1 MAISTF
7 FTRLGQ
13 QIKFVFSQHPLEIL
27 LVSIASLPILFLD
40 LQSLENSAQYWLL
53 MPICFSL
60 IYLANGRKWLYSLF
74 STLPIIST
82 IAIYLL
88 EKDWS
93 YYIGSP
99 KFWAANVL
107 CFMLLIAFPFYRENH
122 RFIYRTFI
130 QLMNFIL
137 ACLTAWLIWV
147 TLSILLFSLEALFNL
162 EISYSATNKIT
173 LFSTVFFIPLF
184 FLIYQQ
190 KHRDVE
196 FTTAPFMQIIIQF
209 VLSPALMIYTAIL
222 YAYAVQIALLGE
234 LPKGMVANLVM
245 PYLAVGLGI
254 YCLQILCDK
263 SRWIGFFRLFPYLAL
278 LPLALL
284 WFAVWQRIEAY
295 AWTEPRIYLVAI
307 SAALSLCYGL
317 LMLPKLRQYR
327 YLLGILLI
335 SIFTMTFVLQPQEI
349 AFASQSARF
358 EQQLNALGLLNEQG
372 KIRDNFDP
380 EKDLV
385 HLSAD
390 TIKQYDE
397 LTDSLH
403 YLRVHSD
410 FNNDKLIE
418 KYGKNLAL
426 LKEVIVYDGK
436 IEVNNRL
443 VSDSFVK
450 DITFGLNGNEISIQ
464 GYHSLVYV
472 DGFYFDNLTRR
483 MGIESIEDKPS
494 QKTSQ
499 DNIELVCIEDEGKE
513 LACFNIEEHIHNV
526 FQKNGLDI
534 KQQYALEVLTPLNH
548 QFLVVENQE
557 KGVKVIFRR
566 LDIRYV
572 QDKGYMFDS
581 LSGAIL
587 LSK

>member
-1 MAISTF
+1 MAISVF
-7 FTRLGQ
+7 FNRLCQ
-13 QIKFVFSQHPLEIL
+13 QTKYAFFQHPIEIIL
-27 LVSIASLPILFLD
+27 ISVAAIPTLFLD
-40 LQSLENSAQYWLL
+40 LNAVKNVSYWLFV
-53 MPICFSL
+53 PIYFAL
-60 IYLANGRKWLYSLF
+60 IYLANGQKWGYRMSAA
-74 STLPIIST
+74 LPLLGS
-82 IAIYLL
+82 IAIYWFG
-88 EKDWS
+88 EDQR
-93 YYIGSP
+93 YYLDEP

-107 CFMLLIAFPFYRENH
+107 LFLILIAMPFHREN
-122 RFIYRTFI
+122 RQFIHRTFL
-130 QLMNFIL
+130 QLLNFL
-137 ACLTAWLIWV
+137 LSCLTGWLIWG
-147 TLSILLFSLEALFNL
+147 TLSILLFSIENLFDVRL
-162 EISYSATNKIT
+162 PYSIHERIPI
-173 LFSTVFFIPLF
+173 FSHLLFIPLF

-263 SRWIGFFRLFPYLAL
+263 SRWIGFFRLFPYFAL

-307 SAALSLCYGL
+307 STALSLCYGL

-372 KIRDNFDP
+372 KIRDSFDP

-443 VSDSFVK
+443 VSDSFAK
-450 DITFGLNGNEISIQ
+450 DIAFGLNGNEISIQ

-499 DNIELVCIEDEGKE
+499 DNTELVCIEDEGKE
-513 LACFNIEEHIHNV
+513 LACFNIEEHIQNI

-572 QDKGYMFDS
+572 QDKGYMLDS

>member
-1 MAISTF
+1 MAISAF
-7 FTRLGQ
+7 FNRLCQ
-13 QIKFVFSQHPLEIL
+13 QTKYAFFHHPIEIIL
-27 LVSIASLPILFLD
+27 ISIAAIPTLFLN
-40 LQSLENSAQYWLL
+40 LNAVENLSYWIFV
-53 MPICFSL
+53 PIYFAL
-60 IYLANGRKWLYSLF
+60 IYLANGQKWGYRLSAA
-74 STLPIIST
+74 LPLLGS
-82 IAIYLL
+82 IAIYWLG
-88 EKDWS
+88 EDER
-93 YYIGSP
+93 YYLDEP
-99 KFWAANVL
+99 KFWVVNVL
-107 CFMLLIAFPFYRENH
+107 LFLILIAVPFHREN
-122 RFIYRTFI
+122 RQFIHRTFL
-130 QLMNFIL
+130 QLLNFL
-137 ACLTAWLIWV
+137 LSCLTGWLIWG
-147 TLSILLFSLEALFNL
+147 TLSILLFSIENLFDVGL
-162 EISYSATNKIT
+162 PYSIYERIT
-173 LFSTVFFIPLF
+173 IFSHLLFIPLF

-234 LPKGMVANLVM
+234 LPKGIVAYLVI

-254 YCLQILCDK
+254 YCLQVLCDK

-307 SAALSLCYGL
+307 STALSLCYGL

-372 KIRDNFDP
+372 KIRDSFDP

-385 HLSAD
+385 HLSSD

-443 VSDSFVK
+443 VGDSFVK

-499 DNIELVCIEDEGKE
+499 DNTELVCIEDEGKE
-513 LACFNIEEHIHNV
+513 LACFNIEEHIQNV

-534 KQQYALEVLTPLNH
+534 KQQHALEVLNPLNN

-557 KGVKVIFRR
+557 KGIKVIFRR

>member
-1 MAISTF
+1 MAISVF
-7 FTRLGQ
+7 FNRLCQ
-13 QIKFVFSQHPLEIL
+13 QTKYAFFQHPIEIIL
-27 LVSIASLPILFLD
+27 ISVAAIPTLFLD
-40 LQSLENSAQYWLL
+40 LNAVKNVSYWLFV
-53 MPICFSL
+53 PIYFAL
-60 IYLANGRKWLYSLF
+60 IYLANGQKWGYRMSAA
-74 STLPIIST
+74 LPLLGS
-82 IAIYLL
+82 IAIYWFG
-88 EKDWS
+88 EDER
-93 YYIGSP
+93 YYLDEP

-107 CFMLLIAFPFYRENH
+107 LFLILIAMPFHREN
-122 RFIYRTFI
+122 RQFIHRTFL
-130 QLMNFIL
+130 QLLNFL
-137 ACLTAWLIWV
+137 LSCLTGWLIWG
-147 TLSILLFSLEALFNL
+147 TLSILLFSIENLFDVRL
-162 EISYSATNKIT
+162 PYSIHERIPI
-173 LFSTVFFIPLF
+173 FSHLLFIPLF

-263 SRWIGFFRLFPYLAL
+263 SRWIGFFRLFPYFAL

-307 SAALSLCYGL
+307 STALSLCYGL

-358 EQQLNALGLLNEQG
+358 EQQLKALGLLNEQG
-372 KIRDNFDP
+372 KIRDSFDP

-483 MGIESIEDKPS
+483 MSIESIEDKPS

-499 DNIELVCIEDEGKE
+499 DNTELVCIEDEGKE
-513 LACFNIEEHIHNV
+513 LACFNIEEHIQNV

-534 KQQYALEVLTPLNH
+534 KQQYALEVLNPLNH

-566 LDIRYV
+566 LYIRYV

>member
-1 MAISTF
+1 MAISAF
-7 FTRLGQ
+7 FNRLCQ
-13 QIKFVFSQHPLEIL
+13 QTKYAFFQHPIEIIL
-27 LVSIASLPILFLD
+27 ISVAAIPTLFLD
-40 LQSLENSAQYWLL
+40 LNAVKNVSYWLFV
-53 MPICFSL
+53 PIYFAL
-60 IYLANGRKWLYSLF
+60 IYLANGQKWGYRMSAA
-74 STLPIIST
+74 LPLLGS
-82 IAIYLL
+82 IAIYWFG
-88 EKDWS
+88 EDER
-93 YYIGSP
+93 YYLDEP

-107 CFMLLIAFPFYRENH
+107 LFLILIAMPFHREN
-122 RFIYRTFI
+122 RQFIHRTFL
-130 QLMNFIL
+130 QLLNFL
-137 ACLTAWLIWV
+137 LSCLTGWLIWG
-147 TLSILLFSLEALFNL
+147 TLSILLFSIENLFDVGL
-162 EISYSATNKIT
+162 PYSIYERIT
-173 LFSTVFFIPLF
+173 IFSHLLFIPLF

-307 SAALSLCYGL
+307 STALSLCYGL

-372 KIRDNFDP
+372 KIRDSFDP

-426 LKEVIVYDGK
+426 LKEIIVYDGK

-483 MGIESIEDKPS
+483 MSIESIEDKPS

-513 LACFNIEEHIHNV
+513 LACFNIEEHIQNV

>member
-13 QIKFVFSQHPLEIL
+13 QIKFAFLQHPLEI
-27 LVSIASLPILFLD
+27 ILISVAAIPTLFWNFRIFGNL
-40 LQSLENSAQYWLL
+40 SYWLFT
-53 MPICFSL
+53 PIYFAL
-60 IYLANGRKWLYSLF
+60 IYLSNGHKWLYKLSA
-74 STLPIIST
+74 TLPFIGT
-82 IAIYLL
+82 ILIYSFD
-88 EKDWS
+88 EKED
-93 YYIGSP
+93 YYLDEP

-107 CFMLLIAFPFYRENH
+107 LFLILIAAPFYRKN
-122 RFIYRTFI
+122 RQFIYRTFI
-130 QLMNFIL
+130 QLFNFLL
-137 ACLTAWLIWV
+137 ACLTGWLIWGI
-147 TLSILLFSLEALFNL
+147 LSILIFSIENLFDVKFYYQTYDRIAIFSNL
-162 EISYSATNKIT
+162 
-173 LFSTVFFIPLF
+173 FFIPLF
-184 FLIYQQ
+184 FLIFQQ
-190 KHRDVE
+190 KQKDVE
-196 FTTAPFMQIIIQF
+196 LTSAPFMQIIIQF
-209 VLSPALMIYTAIL
+209 VLSPVLMIYTFLL
-222 YAYAVQIALLGE
+222 YAYTLQIVFLGE
-234 LPKGMVANLVM
+234 FPKGMVANLVM

-254 YCLQILCDK
+254 YCLQILCEK
-263 SRWIGFFRLFPYLAL
+263 SRWIGFFRAFPYLSL

-284 WFAVWQRIEAY
+284 WFALYQRIEAY
-295 AWTEPRIYLVAI
+295 SWTEPRIYLVAI
-307 SAALSLCYGL
+307 STALSLCYGL

-327 YLLGILLI
+327 YLLGIVLA
-335 SIFTMTFVLQPQEI
+335 SIFTMIFLVQPKEI
-349 AFASQSARF
+349 ALAYQSVRF
-358 EQQLNALGLLNEQG
+358 EQQLKALGLLNEQG
-372 KIRDNFDP
+372 KIRDSFDP

-385 HLSAD
+385 HLSSD

-513 LACFNIEEHIHNV
+513 LACFNIEEHIQNV

>member
-1 MAISTF
+1 MAISAF
-7 FTRLGQ
+7 FNRLCQ
-13 QIKFVFSQHPLEIL
+13 QTKYAFFQHPIEIIL
-27 LVSIASLPILFLD
+27 ISVAAIPTLFLD
-40 LQSLENSAQYWLL
+40 LNAVKNVSYWLFV
-53 MPICFSL
+53 PIYFAL
-60 IYLANGRKWLYSLF
+60 IYLANGQKWGYRMSAA
-74 STLPIIST
+74 LPLLGS
-82 IAIYLL
+82 IAIYWFG
-88 EKDWS
+88 EDER
-93 YYIGSP
+93 YYLDEP

-107 CFMLLIAFPFYRENH
+107 LFLILIAMPFHREN
-122 RFIYRTFI
+122 RQFIHRTFL
-130 QLMNFIL
+130 QLLNFL
-137 ACLTAWLIWV
+137 LSCLTGWLIWG
-147 TLSILLFSLEALFNL
+147 TLSILLFSIENLFDVGL
-162 EISYSATNKIT
+162 PYSIYERIT
-173 LFSTVFFIPLF
+173 IFSHLLFIPLF

-307 SAALSLCYGL
+307 STALSLCYGL

-372 KIRDNFDP
+372 KIRDSFDP

-385 HLSAD
+385 HLSSD

-483 MGIESIEDKPS
+483 MSIESIEDKPS

-513 LACFNIEEHIHNV
+513 LACFNIEEHIQNV